1 MTKEM
6 TSCRDRDDA
15 TQALLVEY
23 GERSIR
29 KYALENNRDTTGMTI
44 PLLVDMIRRRID
56 MSRSV
61 DKVDDRRLAVVASQ
75 LMHVNRA
82 AVRP

>member
-1 MTKEM
+1 M
-6 TSCRDRDDA
+6 TSCKDHDDA
-15 TQALLVEY
+15 TQALLIEY

-29 KYALENNRDTTGMTI
+29 KYALENNCDTTGITI
-44 PLLVDMIRRRID
+44 PLLVGMIRRRME
-56 MSRSV
+56 MSRIV
-61 DKVDDRRLAVVASQ
+61 HLVDDRRLAVVASQ